1 MLNRV
6 MPGTNGN
13 DASQPR
19 SLSTIR
25 RPSGHVVG
33 HGPTFTGIAADV
45 VELERAVTTLGLD
58 GAMLERQ
65 DLRRDAR
72 GVHVSVA
79 PADLATTGAA
89 LATHPEVT
97 FAAATTGRTSLY
109 ASVMTPDTQ
118 TLYNYLTNAIA
129 ALPPIRD
136 IESTLVIHS
145 LKSLG

>member
-1 MLNRV
+1 MHEQAL
-6 MPGTNGN
+6 
-13 DASQPR
+13 
-19 SLSTIR
+19 LWI
-25 RPSGHVVG
+25 
-33 HGPTFTGIAADV
+33 
-45 VELERAVTTLGLD
+45 
-58 GAMLERQ
+58 
-65 DLRRDAR
+65 
-72 GVHVSVA
+72 SVA

-129 ALPPIRD
+129 ALPAIRD
-136 IESTLVIHS
+136 IESTLVLHS